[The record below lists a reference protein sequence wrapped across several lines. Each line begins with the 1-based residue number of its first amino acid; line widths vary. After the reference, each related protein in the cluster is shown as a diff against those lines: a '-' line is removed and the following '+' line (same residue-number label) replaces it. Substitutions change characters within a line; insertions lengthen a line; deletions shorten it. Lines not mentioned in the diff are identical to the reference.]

1 MKLHPIIVIRIAI
14 IKHVNDTKRIRSTRM
29 WEIIHLKWPGK
40 IYEHLY
46 LIRSRFTLM
55 FGYIRHTL
63 TYCTS
68 SHIHIFIHTYSCHNR
83 FITPHTKP
91 LNINSFRIVF
101 ENVAK
106 IKTLLPIFMFSESD
120 SESKS
125 ESENENERLE
135 PNLKMSMKILFK
147 HML

>member
-1 MKLHPIIVIRIAI
+1 MRNHPFKMAWKNIRTFIF
-14 IKHVNDTKRIRSTRM
+14 DTVA
-29 WEIIHLKWPGK
+29 
-40 IYEHLY
+40 
-46 LIRSRFTLM
+46 F
-55 FGYIRHTL
+55 YIDVWIHTL

-106 IKTLLPIFMFSESD
+106 IKTLLPIFIFGERD